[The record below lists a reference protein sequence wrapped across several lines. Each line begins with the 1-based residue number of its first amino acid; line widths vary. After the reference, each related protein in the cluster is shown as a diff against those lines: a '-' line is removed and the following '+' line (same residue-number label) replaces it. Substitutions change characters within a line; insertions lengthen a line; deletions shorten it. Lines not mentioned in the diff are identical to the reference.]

1 MWDTHHFLLNSIPM
15 AHLEKHLVVKKSRLS
30 GAGLG
35 LFTQTKILKGS
46 RIVEYKGRLQRW
58 SEVKHEDGYNGYILR
73 VNQRLAINAKPY
85 KKALGRFA
93 NDANGLSRGAHMKN
107 NAEYIIQGHKCFI
120 DAITDIPAGKEI
132 LVSYGREYWSL
143 IRRLMRRRPI

>member
-1 MWDTHHFLLNSIPM
+1 M
-15 AHLEKHLVVKKSRLS
+15 AYLEKLLVVKKSRLP

-35 LFTQTKILKGS
+35 LFTKAQILKGS

-73 VNQRLAINAKPY
+73 VNHRLAINAKPF

-93 NDANGLSRGAHMKN
+93 NDATGLSRKAILKN
-107 NAEYIIQGHKCFI
+107 NAEYIVDGHKCFI
-120 DAITDIPAGKEI
+120 DAMVDIPAGEEI
-132 LVSYGREYWSL
+132 FVSYGREYWSL
-143 IRRLMRRRPI
+143 IRRLMRNKSGET